1 MIDFGEFVA
10 NASLAGLA
18 KLFRGDLGMV
28 AKDGSPMLIPRANPR
43 RRLVGLGDSLTYGG
57 QPYRY
62 RGLWSGKGFYIASL
76 NTSTLGATW
85 VIDVAID
92 GGAPTHPDGLL
103 ETDGA
108 GNLRWTLTGDG
119 TPGPWTNV
127 ANGGWYYLSSGTSPY
142 GLYCSVRGGTAPP
155 ASATSGAVTTSAAAV
170 PNIQDY
176 NLLGYWPWL
185 AGALGD
191 TFSDY
196 EAYGISGATTA
207 DILKFTPQALATDVE
222 AVVILMGVNDNPT
235 TAAVAATLI
244 ANTKATIDL
253 ARAKARR
260 VYVCDIFPYPGA
272 TATVQKFLALASSAI
287 RAYCRTKQNVRFV
300 SAFDRLYSPNASSIT
315 GYASARAGCFNPG
328 DSLHL
333 MPYGGYQAG
342 APIVTAVAQDYPIEP
357 IRRSAIETWDST
369 LQVGAWNSNPMLR
382 GTAGTVTA
390 SQGTTGTTPD
400 GTTLQRAGTTQLC
413 TTSFDASLGANGLS
427 DGGADWFCLSVSG
440 AAANDYHKLI
450 FPAVAVPAGVNVGDY
465 FQITVETKP
474 FSTSGTGIAIFSVQ
488 ANSNA
493 LIQNA
498 YLHQLQSGRQ
508 LATFTTEQPPL
519 LLRSEPQK
527 LVAGV
532 TSFDLQVR
540 LGADSGGGTGKVGFR
555 ILRIDKV
562 PGPIYP

>member
-1 MIDFGEFVA
+1 
-10 NASLAGLA
+10 
-18 KLFRGDLGMV
+18 
-28 AKDGSPMLIPRANPR
+28 MLIPRANPR

-62 RGLWSGKGFYIASL
+62 RGLWSGKGFYVASL

-103 ETDGA
+103 ETDGF
-108 GNLRWTLTGDG
+108 GNLRWTLTGDS
-119 TPGPWTNV
+119 TPGTWVNV

-142 GLYCSVRGGTAPP
+142 GLYCSVRGGTTPP
-155 ASATSGAVTTSAAAV
+155 AIATSGAVTTSGAAV

-185 AGALGD
+185 TGALGD
-191 TFSDY
+191 TFADY

-207 DILKFTPQALATDVE
+207 DILKFAPQALATDVE

-272 TATVQKFLALASSAI
+272 TATVQKYLALASSAI

-300 SAFDRLYSPNASSIT
+300 SAFDRLYSANALSIA
-315 GYASARAGCFNPG
+315 GYASARPGCFNPA

-333 MPYGGYQAG
+333 QPYGGYQA
-342 APIVTAVAQDYPIEP
+342 AVPVITAVAQDYPIEP
-357 IRRSAIETWDST
+357 VRHSAIETWDAT

-382 GTAGTVTA
+382 GTAGTVTP
-390 SQGTTGTTPD
+390 SNGTTGTAPD
-400 GTTLQRAGTTQLC
+400 GTTLQRSGTTQLC

-427 DGGADWFCLSVSG
+427 DGGADWFCMSVSG

-450 FPAVAVPAGVNVGDY
+450 FPAVAVPSGAVAGDY
-465 FQITVETKP
+465 FQISVEIKP
-474 FSTSGTGIAIFSVQ
+474 FSITGTGIAILSVQ
-488 ANSNA
+488 ANSNS

-508 LATFTTEQPPL
+508 LATFTTEQPTL

-532 TSFDLQVR
+532 TSFDLQIR
-540 LGADSGGGTGKVGFR
+540 LGADSGGGAGKVGFR

-562 PGPIYP
+562 AGPIYP